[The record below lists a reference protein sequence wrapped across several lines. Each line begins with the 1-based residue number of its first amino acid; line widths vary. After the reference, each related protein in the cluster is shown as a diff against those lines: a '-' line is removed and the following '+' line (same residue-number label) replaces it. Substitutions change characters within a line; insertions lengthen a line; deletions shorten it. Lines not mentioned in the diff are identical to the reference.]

1 MIYLTLFI
9 EFAKVSIFCVGGG
22 YASMPLIQ
30 AAVVE
35 KHAWMSLS
43 EFVDIFTI
51 SQMTPGPIGIN
62 AATFAGMKV
71 AGTAGADLFRVQDA
85 PTDLSAYDVVALGY
99 WLRRGGPDD
108 LMKTYLPKVKDAC
121 VLLFQTHGTD
131 VGSEHAVTSHAPP
144 TSSAQTAKS
153 SAPSPHRENSRPR
166 SSPAARNPIPT
177 THTTAPRHRSVG
189 YAPPT
194 IRTRRIAPPHA
205 HL

>member
-71 AGTAGADLFRVQDA
+71 AGTAGA
-85 PTDLSAYDVVALGY
+85 VVATAGVVVPSLILGQALFEI
-99 WLRRGGPDD
+99 WQHWTDSRHLERTSSRCRRLDLRRG
-108 LMKTYLPKVKDAC
+108 
-121 VLLFQTHGTD
+121 H
-131 VGSEHAVTSHAPP
+131 
-144 TSSAQTAKS
+144 
-153 SAPSPHRENSRPR
+153 
-166 SSPAARNPIPT
+166 
-177 THTTAPRHRSVG
+177 
-189 YAPPT
+189 
-194 IRTRRIAPPHA
+194 
-205 HL
+205 

>member
-71 AGTAGADLFRVQDA
+71 AGTAGAVVATAGFVVPSLILGIILAKLFLKYGNIGPIRGILNGLRPA
-85 PTDLSAYDVVALGY
+85 VVALICGAAIDFILLAV
-99 WLRRGGPDD
+99 WNTEG
-108 LMKTYLPKVKDAC
+108 LPTDFAALDWTSLLIL
-121 VLLFQTHGTD
+121 VLALVALHFKYGVITILAASGILG
-131 VGSEHAVTSHAPP
+131 VFFGIL
-144 TSSAQTAKS
+144 KS
-153 SAPSPHRENSRPR
+153 M
-166 SSPAARNPIPT
+166 
-177 THTTAPRHRSVG
+177 
-189 YAPPT
+189 
-194 IRTRRIAPPHA
+194 
-205 HL
+205 

>member
-35 KHAWMSLS
+35 KHMWMSLS

-71 AGTAGADLFRVQDA
+71 AGTAGAVVATAGFVVPSLILGIILAKLFLKYGNIGPIRGILNGLRPA
-85 PTDLSAYDVVALGY
+85 VVALILLAVWNTEG
-99 WLRRGGPDD
+99 
-108 LMKTYLPKVKDAC
+108 LPTDFAALDWTSLLIL
-121 VLLFQTHGTD
+121 VLALVALHFKYGVITILAASG
-131 VGSEHAVTSHAPP
+131 VLGVFFGIL
-144 TSSAQTAKS
+144 KS
-153 SAPSPHRENSRPR
+153 
-166 SSPAARNPIPT
+166 I
-177 THTTAPRHRSVG
+177 
-189 YAPPT
+189 
-194 IRTRRIAPPHA
+194 
-205 HL
+205 